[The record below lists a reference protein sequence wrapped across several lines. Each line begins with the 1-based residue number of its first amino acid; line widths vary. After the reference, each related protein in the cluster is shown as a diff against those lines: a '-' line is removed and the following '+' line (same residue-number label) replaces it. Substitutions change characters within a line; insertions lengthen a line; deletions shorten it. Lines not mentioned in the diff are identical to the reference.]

1 MGAFFRMF
9 EFIESFIVSIDLIND
24 SIKSL
29 SDAEKELL
37 RLILTEKRYTKQD
50 FADAIGK
57 SPATEQ
63 RYLKHMTEL
72 GLIRR
77 DDSNKMGQWIAVK

>member
-1 MGAFFRMF
+1 MF
-9 EFIESFIVSIDLIND
+9 EFIASFIGSIDLIND
-24 SIKSL
+24 PINDSIKGL

-37 RLILTEKRYTKQD
+37 RLILTGKRYTRKD

-57 SPATEQ
+57 SPATVQ

-77 DDSNKMGQWIAVK
+77 DGSNKMGQWVAVK

>member
-1 MGAFFRMF
+1 MF
-9 EFIESFIVSIDLIND
+9 EFIASFIGSIDLIND
-24 SIKSL
+24 AIKGL

-37 RLILTEKRYTKQD
+37 RLILTGKRYTKQD

-57 SPATEQ
+57 SPATVQ
-63 RYLKHMTEL
+63 RYLKHLTEL

-77 DDSNKMGQWIAVK
+77 DGSNKSGQWVAVK

>member
-1 MGAFFRMF
+1 MQDKEAPIHKTKWLRCPVCKNKTRDKG
-9 EFIESFIVSIDLIND
+9 
-24 SIKSL
+24 L
-29 SDAEKELL
+29 SDAEKVLL
-37 RLILTEKRYTKQD
+37 RLILAGKRYTRQD

-57 SPATEQ
+57 SPATVQ

-77 DDSNKMGQWIAVK
+77 DGSNKMGQWIAVK